1 LFRGKGWGGS
11 FFGIFVEEER
21 RHMGDVEERK
31 MWGVGK
37 WEKKE
42 DLGRP
47 FFRCLQ
53 AYAECESEI
62 SGEIQIDL
70 VHGPFFR

>member
-1 LFRGKGWGGS
+1 
-11 FFGIFVEEER
+11 
-21 RHMGDVEERK
+21 MGDVEERK

-53 AYAECESEI
+53 AYVECESEI
-62 SGEIQIDL
+62 SGEIQVDL